1 MSIAKRGLVMDSL
14 VRMIHSRPFGY
25 RQEVYLVI
33 FVIDFIYALRIV
45 LIFINVSKLLD
56 AVIVVRSISLLIIEI
71 VMITLIHLR

>member
-14 VRMIHSRPFGY
+14 VWMIHSWPFGY

-33 FVIDFIYALRIV
+33 FVIDFIHALRIV

>member
-14 VRMIHSRPFGY
+14 VRMIHSWPFGY

>member
-1 MSIAKRGLVMDSL
+1 MSITKRGLVMDSL
-14 VRMIHSRPFGY
+14 VRMIHSWPFGY